1 MTEEFVQKYN
11 SAESYEDKEKNE
23 DIATK
28 MLERTK
34 VRLRCYD
41 TLYWGHLLSIGQTK
55 IIHYNLPH
63 ITAKCWREPR

>member
-1 MTEEFVQKYN
+1 MTEEFVQQYN

-34 VRLRCYD
+34 VRLN
-41 TLYWGHLLSIGQTK
+41 LSVFPLFYACI
-55 IIHYNLPH
+55 
-63 ITAKCWREPR
+63 